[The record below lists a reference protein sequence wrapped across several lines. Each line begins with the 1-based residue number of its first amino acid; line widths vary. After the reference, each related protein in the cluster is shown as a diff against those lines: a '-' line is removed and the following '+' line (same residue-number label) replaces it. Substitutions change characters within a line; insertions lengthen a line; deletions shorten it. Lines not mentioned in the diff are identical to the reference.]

1 MPKAELT
8 FEAIGAPWQIE
19 TPDALPESLVDA
31 IHTRIDEY
39 DATYSRFRDGSLVSR
54 IAAGHGT
61 WQFPSDAAP
70 LFALYRRLYDATG
83 GTLTPLVGRRLELL
97 GYDRDYTLLPADEL
111 DLGTADGGTANGASN
126 GSRNR
131 SRSVIPHWDDVMH
144 WDETGAT
151 LTTSEPV
158 VIDVGAAGKGYLVD
172 IIAGMLRDAGI
183 EEYIVDGS
191 GDLVHR
197 GDEPVRVGLE
207 HPFDPSLAIGVYE
220 LSNGALCASAPGR
233 RAWGTALHPGLHHIL
248 DGISG
253 EPTTKVAATWAAAS
267 TGLVADGLATALF
280 FTPGAELEAA
290 FGAESGAES
299 GTGQS
304 SPRTDT
310 HFQYVR
316 MFPDSTVEQ
325 SPDFRGELFT

>member
-1 MPKAELT
+1 M
-8 FEAIGAPWQIE
+8 
-19 TPDALPESLVDA
+19 
-31 IHTRIDEY
+31 
-39 DATYSRFRDGSLVSR
+39 
-54 IAAGHGT
+54 
-61 WQFPSDAAP
+61 
-70 LFALYRRLYDATG
+70 RLCGFD
-83 GTLTPLVGRRLELL
+83 
-97 GYDRDYTLLPADEL
+97 
-111 DLGTADGGTANGASN
+111 
-126 GSRNR
+126 
-131 SRSVIPHWDDVMH
+131 
-144 WDETGAT
+144 
-151 LTTSEPV
+151 
-158 VIDVGAAGKGYLVD
+158 
-172 IIAGMLRDAGI
+172 
-183 EEYIVDGS
+183 
-191 GDLVHR
+191 
-197 GDEPVRVGLE
+197 VGLE

-290 FGAESGAES
+290 FGAESGAEF
-299 GTGQS
+299 GAGQS
-304 SPRTDT
+304 RPATET

>member
-54 IAAGHGT
+54 IAAGQGI

-111 DLGTADGGTANGASN
+111 DQS
-126 GSRNR
+126 R
-131 SRSVIPHWDDVMH
+131 SRAVIPHWDDVMR
-144 WDETGAT
+144 WDETSAT

-253 EPTTKVAATWAAAS
+253 EPTTTVAATWAAAS

-280 FTPGAELEAA
+280 FTPGADLEAA
-290 FGAESGAES
+290 FGAGSA
-299 GTGQS
+299 TA
-304 SPRTDT
+304 T

>member
-54 IAAGHGT
+54 IAAGQGI

-126 GSRNR
+126 GSRNP
-131 SRSVIPHWDDVMH
+131 SRAMIPRWDDVMH
-144 WDETGAT
+144 WDETSAT

-172 IIAGMLRDAGI
+172 IIAGMLLDAGI

-290 FGAESGAES
+290 FGA
-299 GTGQS
+299 GQS
-304 SPRTDT
+304 GPATET

>member
-1 MPKAELT
+1 M
-8 FEAIGAPWQIE
+8 
-19 TPDALPESLVDA
+19 
-31 IHTRIDEY
+31 
-39 DATYSRFRDGSLVSR
+39 
-54 IAAGHGT
+54 
-61 WQFPSDAAP
+61 
-70 LFALYRRLYDATG
+70 
-83 GTLTPLVGRRLELL
+83 LL
-97 GYDRDYTLLPADEL
+97 
-111 DLGTADGGTANGASN
+111 
-126 GSRNR
+126 
-131 SRSVIPHWDDVMH
+131 
-144 WDETGAT
+144 
-151 LTTSEPV
+151 
-158 VIDVGAAGKGYLVD
+158 
-172 IIAGMLRDAGI
+172 DAGI

-197 GDEPVRVGLE
+197 GEESVRVGLE

-290 FGAESGAES
+290 FGDGFAPGSGAGPEPAV
-299 GTGQS
+299 GAELEAEFET
-304 SPRTDT
+304 R
-310 HFQYVR
+310 FQYVR
-316 MFPDSTVEQ
+316 MFPNSAVEH

>member
-39 DATYSRFRDGSLVSR
+39 DATYSRFRDGSLVST
-54 IAAGHGT
+54 IATAAGT
-61 WQFPSDAAP
+61 WQFPPDAAP

-97 GYDRDYTLLPADEL
+97 GYDRDYTLRPADEL
-111 DLGTADGGTANGASN
+111 A
-126 GSRNR
+126 GS
-131 SRSVIPHWDDVMH
+131 SRVVIPRWDDVMH
-144 WDETGAT
+144 WDETSAT
-151 LTTSEPV
+151 LTTSAPV

-183 EEYIVDGS
+183 DEYIVDAS

-207 HPFDPSLAIGVYE
+207 HPFDSSLAIGVYE

-290 FGAESGAES
+290 FAAGSGAQSGAEF
-299 GTGQS
+299 
-304 SPRTDT
+304 DT
-310 HFQYVR
+310 RFQYVR
-316 MFPDSTVEQ
+316 MFPNSAVEH

>member
-19 TPDALPESLVDA
+19 TPDALSESLVDA
-31 IHTRIDEY
+31 IHTRIDQY

-54 IAAGHGT
+54 IAAGQGT

-83 GTLTPLVGRRLELL
+83 GSLTPLVGRRLEIL
-97 GYDRDYTLLPADEL
+97 GYDRNYTLLPADEL
-111 DLGTADGGTANGASN
+111 DLGTANRGT
-126 GSRNR
+126 
-131 SRSVIPHWDDVMH
+131 VIPRWDDVMH
-144 WDETGAT
+144 WDEASAT

-172 IIAGMLRDAGI
+172 IIAEMLLDAGI

-280 FTPGAELEAA
+280 FTSGAELEAGLEA
-290 FGAESGAES
+290 
-299 GTGQS
+299 
-304 SPRTDT
+304 

-316 MFPDSTVEQ
+316 MFPNSAVEH

>member
-19 TPDALPESLVDA
+19 TPDVLPESLVDA

-54 IAAGHGT
+54 IAAGQGT

-97 GYDRDYTLLPADEL
+97 GYDRNYTLLPADEL
-111 DLGTADGGTANGASN
+111 DQS
-126 GSRNR
+126 R
-131 SRSVIPHWDDVMH
+131 SRTVISRWDDVMH
-144 WDETGAT
+144 WDETSAT

-290 FGAESGAES
+290 FGAGSATE
-299 GTGQS
+299 
-304 SPRTDT
+304 T

>member
-19 TPDALPESLVDA
+19 TPDALPDSLVAA

-54 IAAGHGT
+54 IAGGPGT

-97 GYDRDYTLLPADEL
+97 GYDRDYTLRPADEL
-111 DLGTADGGTANGASN
+111 GDRTADGADTGSGHAANSN
-126 GSRNR
+126 SNSAGSRV
-131 SRSVIPHWDDVMH
+131 VIPRWEDVMH

-183 EEYIVDGS
+183 DEYVVDAS

-280 FTPGAELEAA
+280 FTPGAELAAA
-290 FGAESGAES
+290 FEAGP
-299 GTGQS
+299 S
-304 SPRTDT
+304 SLATETR
-310 HFQYVR
+310 FQYVR
-316 MFPDSTVEQ
+316 MFPNSAVEH

>member
-19 TPDALPESLVDA
+19 TLDALPVSLVDA

-54 IAAGHGT
+54 IAADQGT
-61 WQFPSDAAP
+61 WKFPSDAAP

-97 GYDRDYTLLPADEL
+97 GYDRNYTLLPADEL
-111 DLGTADGGTANGASN
+111 E
-126 GSRNR
+126 R
-131 SRSVIPHWDDVMH
+131 SQSETVIPRWDDVMH

-172 IIAGMLRDAGI
+172 IIAGILLDAGI

-299 GTGQS
+299 GAKFGTGLS
-304 SPRTDT
+304 SLRTET

>member
-19 TPDALPESLVDA
+19 TPDPLPRSLVDA

-39 DATYSRFRDGSLVSR
+39 DTTYSRFRDGSLVSR
-54 IAAGHGT
+54 IAVGQGA

-97 GYDRDYTLLPADEL
+97 GYDRNYTLLPADEL
-111 DLGTADGGTANGASN
+111 DLGS
-126 GSRNR
+126 R
-131 SRSVIPHWDDVMH
+131 SRTVIPRWDDVMY
-144 WDETGAT
+144 WDETSAT

-172 IIAGMLRDAGI
+172 IIAEMLRDAGI

-290 FGAESGAES
+290 LGAGSGSGSGSGFGAESGA
-299 GTGQS
+299 GQIS
-304 SPRTDT
+304 AATET

>member
-1 MPKAELT
+1 
-8 FEAIGAPWQIE
+8 
-19 TPDALPESLVDA
+19 
-31 IHTRIDEY
+31 
-39 DATYSRFRDGSLVSR
+39 
-54 IAAGHGT
+54 
-61 WQFPSDAAP
+61 
-70 LFALYRRLYDATG
+70 
-83 GTLTPLVGRRLELL
+83 
-97 GYDRDYTLLPADEL
+97 
-111 DLGTADGGTANGASN
+111 
-126 GSRNR
+126 
-131 SRSVIPHWDDVMH
+131 MH
-144 WDETGAT
+144 WDETSAT

-172 IIAGMLRDAGI
+172 IIAGMLLDAGI

-280 FTPGAELEAA
+280 FTPGADLEAA
-290 FGAESGAES
+290 FGAGSA
-299 GTGQS
+299 TA
-304 SPRTDT
+304 T

-316 MFPDSTVEQ
+316 MFPDSAVEH

>member
-31 IHTRIDEY
+31 IHTRIDEF

-54 IAAGHGT
+54 IAAEQGT
-61 WQFPSDAAP
+61 WRFPSDAAP
-70 LFALYRRLYDATG
+70 LFALYRRLYNATG

-97 GYDRDYTLLPADEL
+97 GYDRDYTLLPAEEL
-111 DLGTADGGTANGASN
+111 DLG
-126 GSRNR
+126 
-131 SRSVIPHWDDVMH
+131 SRSGSGSGTVIPRWEDVMH
-144 WDETGAT
+144 WDETSAT

-172 IIAGMLRDAGI
+172 IIAGMLLDAGI

-280 FTPGAELEAA
+280 FTPGADLEAA
-290 FGAESGAES
+290 FGAGSA
-299 GTGQS
+299 TA
-304 SPRTDT
+304 T

-316 MFPDSTVEQ
+316 MFPDSAVEH

>member
-31 IHTRIDEY
+31 IHTRIDEF

-54 IAAGHGT
+54 IAAGQGT

-111 DLGTADGGTANGASN
+111 DLGS
-126 GSRNR
+126 R
-131 SRSVIPHWDDVMH
+131 SRSGSGTVIPRWDDVMH
-144 WDETGAT
+144 WDETSAT

-248 DGISG
+248 DGVSG

-280 FTPGAELEAA
+280 FTPGADLEAA
-290 FGAESGAES
+290 FGAGSA
-299 GTGQS
+299 TA
-304 SPRTDT
+304 T

-316 MFPDSTVEQ
+316 MFPDSAVEH